1 MQSVENKLCRLG
13 SDYGGWYFIE
23 DDSLKDSTIISCG
36 AGEDISFDVE
46 FAAKY
51 GAKII
56 IVDPTPRAVSH
67 VNSMLESVPNKNTR
81 TYTGDGN
88 QPIESYDLSSLSSS
102 DITFVSKA
110 LWNEETT
117 VKFFYPPQKEW
128 VSCSIINYQNGYSTE
143 TDHIEVETITLKTL
157 MEEQGI
163 ENLPLL
169 KIDIEGAE
177 IEVIEKMIEDKIFP
191 DQLLVE
197 YDELPHR
204 TERGINRVQKTHD
217 LLIASGYEL
226 IHSDSGA
233 NFLYRYERSLV

>member
-1 MQSVENKLCRLG
+1 MKSVEQKLCRLG
-13 SDYGGWYFIE
+13 SVYGGWYFIE
-23 DDSLKDSTIISCG
+23 NDNLKDSTIISCG

-46 FAAKY
+46 FVSKY

-56 IVDPTPRAVSH
+56 IVDPTPRAVTH
-67 VNSMLESVPNKNTR
+67 VTSMFESIPNKNTR

-102 DITFVSKA
+102 DITLVSKA

-117 VKFFYPPQKEW
+117 IKFFYPPQKDH

-157 MEEQGI
+157 MEDHGI

-177 IEVIEKMIEDKIFP
+177 IEVIEKMVEDKIFP

-226 IHSDSGA
+226 IHSDRGA
-233 NFLYRYERSLV
+233 NFLYSYERSLV